1 MSITE
6 SRLSELL
13 AGREPVSDPAD
24 RNPVA
29 ALVVES
35 AASTHPERAEEI
47 REAGRFLCE
56 LLWPPD
62 AETPA
67 LTLTVAMHTFVR
79 DEHTPPDEMRRHLV
93 RTTDSDPLLGLS
105 ASALLRQPRV
115 HRLGRR
121 MPRGDAAVL
130 RTLYLLVRMHE
141 TQQET
146 DALERA
152 LEE

>member
-1 MSITE
+1 MPITDD
-6 SRLSELL
+6 RLSELL
-13 AGREPVSDPAD
+13 VRREPGSDLAD

-35 AASTHPERAEEI
+35 AAATHPERAEEI

-62 AETPA
+62 DEAPT
-67 LTLTVAMHTFVR
+67 LTLPVAMHTFVR
-79 DEHTPPDEMRRHLV
+79 EEHTPPEEMRRHLV
-93 RTTDSDPLLGLS
+93 RTTDSDLLLGLS

-115 HRLGRR
+115 HRRGRR
-121 MPRGDAAVL
+121 MPHGDAAVL

-141 TQQET
+141 TQAEIT
-146 DALERA
+146 ALERA
-152 LEE
+152 LKE